1 MIITI
6 IIIINI
12 ILLLGLG
19 LRLVLVYQILNIDAN
34 FTDNNLTEFES
45 WFHRAFTFNYS
56 FLDIFGK
63 V

>member
-1 MIITI
+1 MIIT
-6 IIIINI
+6 